1 MMSAPGSSDPCSIR
15 TSSGWKTRPCT
26 SSTGR
31 TSDDCETSK
40 WIWASGR
47 RTIGSEV
54 GGRDALEMAAG
65 FPAYRGARN
74 SVLAVDLDGD
84 GRAARNPPLRG
95 RHPRTGADGDAPHP
109 ASLVYR
115 VDRMA

>member
-1 MMSAPGSSDPCSIR
+1 MR

-47 RTIGSEV
+47 RTIGSEM
-54 GGRDALEMAAG
+54 GERDALEMAAG
-65 FPAYRGARN
+65 FPAHRGARN
-74 SVLAVDLDGD
+74 SVLAVDLDCD
-84 GRAARNPPLRG
+84 GSAARNPPVRRG
-95 RHPRTGADGDAPHP
+95 ILA
-109 ASLVYR
+109 LVL
-115 VDRMA
+115 MAMLLVRPLLFTVLI